1 MERFDPRVR
10 LPMFVTALYKSAEWR
25 MPDTEKVVYLTF
37 DDGPIP
43 EVTPWVLD
51 FLKYENIQATFFCVG
66 ENVAKYPEVYQ
77 QVLDAGHSVG
87 NHTYNHWQGLKHD
100 DDEFFRNIEKAGEF
114 IDSDLFRPPHG
125 FMKTSQYRYLKS
137 KYRIVMWDLVTCDYN
152 RKLTP
157 DQVFSNVTD
166 FVRPGS
172 IITFHDSIKAQPNL
186 TDVLPRAVKWLR
198 EEGYRF
204 ERIPYKQAL
213 PDLLAEKNEERFAFS
228 Y

>member
-10 LPMFVTALYKSAEWR
+10 LPIFVTALYKSAEWR

-51 FLKYENIQATFFCVG
+51 FLRNQDIQATFFCVG
-66 ENVAKYPEVYQ
+66 ENVVKYPEVYQ
-77 QVLDAGHSVG
+77 QVLEGGHSVG
-87 NHTYNHWQGLKHD
+87 NHTYNHWQGLKHAD
-100 DDEFFRNIEKAGEF
+100 QEFFRNIEKAGEY

-125 FMKTSQYRYLKS
+125 FMKTSQYRYLKN
-137 KYRIVMWDLVTCDYN
+137 KYRIIMWDLVTCDYD
-152 RKLTP
+152 RQLTP

-172 IITFHDSIKAQPNL
+172 IITFHDSIKAQANL
-186 TDVLPRAVKWLR
+186 TEVLPRAVKWLK

-204 ERIPYKQAL
+204 EAIPFKQVQPAI
-213 PDLLAEKNEERFAFS
+213 LAERTEKQFALS